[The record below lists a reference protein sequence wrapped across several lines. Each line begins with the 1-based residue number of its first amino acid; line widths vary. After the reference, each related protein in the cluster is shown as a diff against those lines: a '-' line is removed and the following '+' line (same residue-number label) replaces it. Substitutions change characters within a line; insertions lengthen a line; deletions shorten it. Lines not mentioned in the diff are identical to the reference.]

1 MPDISVTPASHD
13 YGTVVIGD
21 TASQTFTVEN
31 LGDADLEVASTVL
44 TGLGAG
50 SFQVVSGGGGFTL
63 APGGQRMIEIEFSPA
78 TVGTKDAD
86 LEIASNDPDT
96 PVLTVPLTG
105 AAVEGGGSVLEI
117 PTVSPAGL
125 AALAALLLV
134 LGLAMLRR
142 RTA

>member
-1 MPDISVTPASHD
+1 
-13 YGTVVIGD
+13 
-21 TASQTFTVEN
+21 
-31 LGDADLEVASTVL
+31 
-44 TGLGAG
+44 
-50 SFQVVSGGGGFTL
+50 
-63 APGGQRMIEIEFSPA
+63 MIEIEFSPA

-105 AAVEGGGSVLEI
+105 EAVEGGGSVLEI

-125 AALAALLLV
+125 AALVLLLAG

-142 RTA
+142 RTV